1 MAHFVKVN
9 SQNIV
14 EATYVI
20 ANNELL
26 DEDGNED
33 EARGINFCKRLFGS
47 GTYLQT
53 SYNTYANK
61 HFGADNNEDSG
72 TPFRKN
78 YASLGYIWDAD
89 NNGFHDPQPY
99 ASWTLDTNTMLWDAP
114 LELPTDSDKYYWD
127 ETAYQADNTTG
138 WVRE

>member
-9 SQNIV
+9 SQSIV
-14 EATYVI
+14 EAVYVI

-53 SYNTYANK
+53 SYNNNRVAAN
-61 HFGADNNEDSG
+61 SV
-72 TPFRKN
+72 
-78 YASLGYIWDAD
+78 
-89 NNGFHDPQPY
+89 
-99 ASWTLDTNTMLWDAP
+99 MLSA
-114 LELPTDSDKYYWD
+114 
-127 ETAYQADNTTG
+127 NIF
-138 WVRE
+138 